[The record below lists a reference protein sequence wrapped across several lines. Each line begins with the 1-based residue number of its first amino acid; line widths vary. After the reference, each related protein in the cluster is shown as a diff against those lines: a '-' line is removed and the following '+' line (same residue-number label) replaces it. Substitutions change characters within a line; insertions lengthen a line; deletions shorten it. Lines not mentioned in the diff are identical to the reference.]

1 MRARVMRWLW
11 RDDRPEWADRVIDPL
26 IGPVSRLLCLAYGH
40 MPERDQCGRP
50 EHDFCLWCNK
60 RMPGAAR

>member
-11 RDDRPEWADRVIDPL
+11 RDDRPEWAD
-26 IGPVSRLLCLAYGH
+26 
-40 MPERDQCGRP
+40 PERDQCGRP